1 MIKPN
6 PRLMKIPKNFSLLAK
21 DGSNRKI
28 WIDNC
33 KGFLL
38 FTVVGSHAGFTYMG
52 VPMISLFYMSAFF
65 FISGYLFKSSSA
77 SELGGYVKR
86 KFYTLMVPY
95 LVFNCLFLLLNPRV
109 LPGVETDYSNADE
122 INNLLMGFG
131 VFRVRPLWFLFSLFQ
146 VSVAY
151 AFISKLIAPSRYANL
166 LLASVSLLL
175 GYVCYI
181 YGCNLFFHL
190 DTFFTA
196 LFFYII
202 GYECRSLF
210 TVRSWWK
217 FLLMVIPLSVMFL
230 MSVNKPNFFPN
241 LCRNILYSNLLVYVI
256 AEFSGIF
263 CLLSVFSWLNDR
275 KYMGGANMLLGAI
288 SKNSIVILAFHSI
301 VINLSKHYLHIE
313 SPVLLVAGG
322 LFVSLFLAPLFNNYL
337 GFAIGKKNIKRTT
350 L

>member
-1 MIKPN
+1 
-6 PRLMKIPKNFSLLAK
+6 MKISNLFTLSANNDK
-21 DGSNRKI
+21 NRKG
-28 WIDNC
+28 WIDNS

-38 FTVVGSHAGFTYMG
+38 FAVVGSHANFSYIG
-52 VPMISLFYMSAFF
+52 VPIISLFYMSAFF
-65 FISGYLFKSSSA
+65 FISGYLFKQSRA
-77 SELGGYVKR
+77 SELGTYVQR

-95 LVFNCLFLLLNPRV
+95 LLFNCLFLLLNPHV
-109 LPGVETDYSNADE
+109 LPGLETNYCFADE
-122 INNLLMGFG
+122 IKNFLMGFG

-217 FLLMVIPLSVMFL
+217 SLLMVIPLSVMFL

-275 KYMGGANMLLGAI
+275 KYMGG
-288 SKNSIVILAFHSI
+288 
-301 VINLSKHYLHIE
+301 
-313 SPVLLVAGG
+313 
-322 LFVSLFLAPLFNNYL
+322 
-337 GFAIGKKNIKRTT
+337 GKYAAWSHF
-350 L
+350 